1 MVQVK
6 IGEDTRELQ
15 VGDTVNY
22 VLPDGPNEGQVRQAK
37 VTELKDGAGM
47 VDLVVTLTDEA
58 DDAGGIPVKRRRN
71 RVMVQNVDHNVNRV
85 RRTWHF

>member
-15 VGDTVNY
+15 VGDTVKY
-22 VLPDGPNEGQVRQAK
+22 VLPNGPNEGQVREAK
-37 VTELKDGAGM
+37 VFELKDDAGM
-47 VDLVVTLTDEA
+47 CDLVVALTDEG

-71 RVMVQNVDHNVNRV
+71 RVLVQNVDHNVNRV